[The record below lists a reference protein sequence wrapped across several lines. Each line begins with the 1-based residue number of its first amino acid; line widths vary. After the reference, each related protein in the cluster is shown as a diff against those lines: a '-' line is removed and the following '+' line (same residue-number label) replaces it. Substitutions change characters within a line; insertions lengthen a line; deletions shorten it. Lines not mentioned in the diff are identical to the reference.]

1 MDIRTTEKQN
11 RYAKNLFDGLEKD
24 EFNGREYTVAYPEEG
39 DIVRINL
46 HRRGDVFINSRWG
59 RPEKLRDHFVL
70 MWPSRDRV
78 HMNGYTISDHQPSYI
93 VNCYNID
100 LGGRFGWGGI
110 CYVPERDIVVKP
122 TMIDL
127 FEFSYKLMEEGLVYS
142 KKQKAIMPLS
152 VTSLMRQG
160 RIKVKDYKLKIE
172 GK

>member
-11 RYAKNLFDGLEKD
+11 GYVKNLFDGLEKD
-24 EFNGREYTVAYPEEG
+24 EFKGREYTVAYPEEG

-46 HRRGDVFINSRWG
+46 HKQEDVFINSRWG
-59 RPEKLRDHFVL
+59 RLEKLRDHFVL

-78 HMNGYTISDHQPSYI
+78 RMNGYTMSDHQPSYI

-127 FEFSYKLMEEGLVYS
+127 FEFGEGLRMAGKIYDRKRKIIMDKREYLYEIVNG
-142 KKQKAIMPLS
+142 KKW
-152 VTSLMRQG
+152 
-160 RIKVKDYKLKIE
+160 
-172 GK
+172 